1 MKAFLAHMRVLWGL
15 RRPSVFAARE
25 SARQTRHTVEGVK
38 HGTHAGRNAIL
49 SEIARM
55 PRNERRKIVSGAVKV
70 FGRKPRRTVDGF
82 RPGVIEEEQ
91 DALAYLRGVERSMG
105 WPEWKEGQADG

>member
-1 MKAFLAHMRVLWGL
+1 MKAFLAHMRVLWSL
-15 RRPSVFAARE
+15 RKPSGFAVWEELLEAVAYKKGCEFGSRVGKN
-25 SARQTRHTVEGVK
+25 T
-38 HGTHAGRNAIL
+38 IL
-49 SEIARM
+49 AEIARM